1 MDELEHQQ
9 MTADALTWQKVVAG
23 ALKQAA
29 RHEHALGACLAEL
42 GGYDAPTSDLSDST
56 RRRATRHA
64 ERAIGLVRT
73 AIRMNRDSLA
83 EVFLAA
89 LLERHE
95 RNAMLIE
102 RMGGAPERAP
112 LAKLSL
118 APGYPAF

>member
-1 MDELEHQQ
+1 MDEQEIQQ
-9 MTADALTWQKVVAG
+9 TSSGTLTWEKVVGG

-29 RHEHALGACLAEL
+29 RHEHALQACLAEL
-42 GGYDAPTSDLSDST
+42 GGYDAPASDLSDST

-73 AIRMNRDSLA
+73 AIRLNRDPLA
-83 EVFLAA
+83 DAFLAA

-102 RMGGAPERAP
+102 RMGSVTERKA
-112 LAKLSL
+112 LSV
-118 APGYPAF
+118 AG

>member
-1 MDELEHQQ
+1 MDTQDNQH
-9 MTADALTWQKVVAG
+9 TTSGTLTWEKVVAG

-29 RHEHALGACLAEL
+29 RHEHALEACLAEL
-42 GGYDAPTSDLSDST
+42 GGYDAPTSDLADST
-56 RRRATRHA
+56 RRRASRHA

-83 EVFLAA
+83 EVFLAS

-102 RMGGAPERAP
+102 RMGAAPERTP
-112 LAKLSL
+112 LPIA
-118 APGYPAF
+118 G